1 MAADQVTAEQA
12 AEAERS
18 LEEAGVQA
26 LAAETAARELLA
38 LAEANKEAFLRSLT
52 DGIIARHCPRN

>member
-1 MAADQVTAEQA
+1 MADQAAVTAEATA
-12 AEAERS
+12 APS
-18 LEEAGVQA
+18 SMEEAGVAA
-26 LAAETAARELLA
+26 LAMETAAREILA